1 MTFFG
6 GAGAAGGWS
15 GGGNWQN
22 NLRPN
27 SLKRSTDGWDDDELG
42 SVYNHRVVVRL
53 FQFVKPYRGRLML
66 ALIGTLGY
74 AAMTRTMPLAIAGL
88 IAVASGEKVGKVDL
102 GGWLVAASGHNIRS
116 LNAWG
121 TVYIL
126 LAATSAIF
134 YYTQLTST
142 GWIGHRLLLGLR
154 RDMFAHLQKLGLRF
168 YDNNEVGR
176 VMSRVTSDVTSL
188 QDLMTSGF
196 LTVIGDIAGIGI
208 SVGFLLYF
216 DTRLAL
222 VTFTVVPLLVITMA
236 VWQSYSRT
244 AFIRVRQA
252 IAVVNANLQENVS
265 GVRVIQSL
273 SREDENAQRFDQINQ
288 QNLRANVNAGRLTA
302 AVTPAVEVI
311 VALGMSLVVCYGGY
325 RALHG
330 DMTVAAL
337 IGFAL
342 QLQLFFDPV
351 RDLVLQYTQ
360 LQRAMAGGERV
371 LEVLDTKPEFEDAED
386 AIDIDDVT
394 GRVDF
399 NHVTFRYVD
408 DVPVLDDI
416 DLHVVPGETIAFV
429 GQTGAGKTTL
439 TALLPRFYDVTEG
452 SIEIDGIDVRKIS
465 HKSLSRR
472 MGLVLQEPF
481 LFSGTVTENI
491 RYGREDATDAEI
503 EDAART
509 VGAHD
514 FIARLGE
521 GYGTYLHERG
531 MNLSVGQRQL
541 ISFARAIIARPRILI
556 LDEATAN
563 VDTQTEV
570 IVQRALSTLLE
581 GRTSFVIAH
590 RLSTIRN
597 ADRIVVLEHGRIVE
611 QGKHD
616 DLLALGGRYSN
627 LYRMTYEQHPV
638 GANGAAA
645 SNGKPAA
652 NGHGAAAIVR
662 PAT

>member
-1 MTFFG
+1 MFFG
-6 GAGAAGGWS
+6 GAGAPGGWS
-15 GGGNWQN
+15 GGGPGNFN
-22 NLRPN
+22 MRPN
-27 SLKRSTDGWDDDELG
+27 TLKRSGSDGWDDDELG
-42 SVYNHRVVVRL
+42 SVYNHRVVVRMSK
-53 FQFVKPYRGRLML
+53 FVAPYRFRLFMAFVSTIAY
-66 ALIGTLGY
+66 ALV
-74 AAMTRTMPLAIAGL
+74 TRSMPVAVVGL
-88 IAVASGEKVGKVDL
+88 IHAAQTGDL
-102 GGWLVAASGHNIRS
+102 SRVNMWGWVYISLAAAS
-116 LNAWG
+116 A
-121 TVYIL
+121 VF
-126 LAATSAIF
+126 F
-134 YYTQLTST
+134 YAQLTAT

-154 RDMFAHLQKLGLRF
+154 RDMFAHLQKLSLRF

-196 LTVIGDIAGIGI
+196 LTIVGDVAGIGI
-208 SVGFLLYF
+208 SVGYLVYF
-216 DTRLAL
+216 DARLAL
-222 VTFTVVPLLVITMA
+222 VTFTVVPVLVLTMA
-236 VWQSYSRT
+236 VWQNYSRQ

-273 SREDENAQRFDQINQ
+273 SREDENAKRFDSINQ
-288 QNLRANVNAGRLTA
+288 QNWRANVDAGRLTA

-311 VALGMSLVVCYGGY
+311 VAIGMSLVIGYGGY
-325 RALHG
+325 RVLHG
-330 DMTVAAL
+330 QMSVAL
-337 IGFAL
+337 LVGFAL

-371 LEVLDTKPEFEDAED
+371 LEVLDTKPEFEDAPD
-386 AIDIDDVT
+386 AIDIDDVQ

-399 NHVTFRYVD
+399 NHMTFRYVD
-408 DVPVLDDI
+408 DVPVLEDI
-416 DLHVVPGETIAFV
+416 DLHVQPGETIALV

-439 TALLPRFYDVTEG
+439 TALLSRFYDVTEG

-465 HKSLSRR
+465 HASLSRR

-481 LFSGTVTENI
+481 LFSGTVVENI
-491 RYGREDATDAEI
+491 RYGRPDATDAEI
-503 EDAART
+503 EEAART

-514 FIARLGE
+514 FIMRLE
-521 GYGTYLHERG
+521 NGYGTYLNERG

-541 ISFARAIIARPRILI
+541 ISFARAIIAQPRILI

-570 IVQRALSTLLE
+570 IIQRALNTLLE

-597 ADRIVVLEHGRIVE
+597 ADRIIVLENGRIME

-616 DLLALGGRYSN
+616 ELLALGGRYAS
-627 LYRMTYEQHPV
+627 LYRMTYEQHAV
-638 GANGAAA
+638 GANGK
-645 SNGKPAA
+645 SSA
-652 NGHGAAAIVR
+652 NGHATPLA
-662 PAT
+662 PAPGTA

>member
-42 SVYNHRVVVRL
+42 KVYNHRVVMRL
-53 FQFVKPYRGRLML
+53 YQFVAPYRGRLML

-74 AAMTRTMPLAIAGL
+74 AAMTRTMPLAVRGL
-88 IAVASGEKVGKVDL
+88 INSAINKDIGAL
-102 GGWLVAASGHNIRS
+102 NTWGW
-116 LNAWG
+116 
-121 TVYIL
+121 VYIV
-126 LAATSAIF
+126 LAALSAVF
-134 YYTQLTST
+134 YYTQLTAT

-196 LTVIGDIAGIGI
+196 LTVIGDIAGIGL

-216 DTRLAL
+216 DVRLAL

-236 VWQSYSRT
+236 VWQNYSRV

-273 SREDENAQRFDQINQ
+273 SREDENAKRFDDINQ

-311 VALGMSLVVCYGGY
+311 VALGMSLVVGYGGY
-325 RALHG
+325 RVLHG
-330 DMTVAAL
+330 QMEVAAL
-337 IGFAL
+337 IAFTL

-481 LFSGTVTENI
+481 LFSGTVAENI

-514 FIARLGE
+514 FIARLE
-521 GYGTYLHERG
+521 DGYGTYLHERG

-627 LYRMTYEQHPV
+627 LYRMTYEQHPK
-638 GANGAAA
+638 GANGVAA
-645 SNGKPAA
+645 SNGKPAT
-652 NGHGAAAIVR
+652 NGHGATAIVQ

>member
-1 MTFFG
+1 MSFFG

-15 GGGNWQN
+15 GGGSWQN
-22 NLRPN
+22 HLRPN
-27 SLKRSTDGWDDDELG
+27 TLRRSSDGWDDDELG
-42 SVYNHRVVVRL
+42 SVYNHRVVTRLYQFVAPFRWRL
-53 FQFVKPYRGRLML
+53 FL

-74 AAMTRTMPLAIAGL
+74 AAMTRTMPVAVAGL
-88 IAVASGEKVGKVDL
+88 VATASGEKIGVLDL
-102 GGWLVAASGHNIRS
+102 GGWVVTASGENIGA

-121 TVYIL
+121 WVYIA
-126 LAATSAIF
+126 LAALSAGF
-134 YYTQLTST
+134 YYVQLTST

-154 RDMFAHLQKLGLRF
+154 RDMFAHLQKLSLRF

-196 LTVIGDIAGIGI
+196 LTIIGDIAGIGI
-208 SVGFLLYF
+208 SIGFLLYF
-216 DTRLAL
+216 DVRLAL
-222 VTFTVVPLLVITMA
+222 VTFTVVPILVVTMW
-236 VWQSYSRT
+236 VWQSYSRQ
-244 AFIRVRQA
+244 AFIQVRQA

-273 SREDENAQRFDQINQ
+273 SREDENAKRFDDINQ
-288 QNLRANVNAGRLTA
+288 QNLRANVYAGRLTA

-311 VALGMSLVVCYGGY
+311 VAIGMSLVVGYGGY
-325 RALHG
+325 LVLHG
-330 DMTVAAL
+330 NMGVAAL
-337 IGFAL
+337 VGFAL
-342 QLQLFFDPV
+342 TLQLFFDPV

-371 LEVLDTKPEFEDAED
+371 LEVLDTKPEFEDAPD
-386 AIDIDDVT
+386 AIDVDDIT

-416 DLHVVPGETIAFV
+416 DIHVRPGETIAFV

-439 TALLPRFYDVTEG
+439 TALISRFYDVTEG
-452 SIEIDGIDVRKIS
+452 AIEIDGIDVRKIS
-465 HKSLSRR
+465 HRSLSRR

-481 LFSGTVTENI
+481 LFSGTVAENI
-491 RYGREDATDAEI
+491 RYGREDATDDEI
-503 EDAART
+503 EEAART

-514 FIARLGE
+514 FIAWLE
-521 GYGTYLHERG
+521 NGYDTYLHERG

-541 ISFARAIIARPRILI
+541 ISFARAILARPRILI

-570 IVQRALSTLLE
+570 IVQRALNTLLE

-590 RLSTIRN
+590 RLSTVRN
-597 ADRIVVLEHGRIVE
+597 ADRIIVLEHGRIVE

-616 DLLALGGRYSN
+616 DLLALGGRYAN
-627 LYRMTYEQHPV
+627 LYRMTYEQHAP
-638 GANGAAA
+638 GANGQ
-645 SNGKPAA
+645 SA
-652 NGHGAAAIVR
+652 NGHAAAGAVAPQ
-662 PAT
+662 PAG

>member
-6 GAGAAGGWS
+6 GAGSAGGWS

-27 SLKRSTDGWDDDELG
+27 SLRRSTDGWDDDELG
-42 SVYNHRVVVRL
+42 SVYNHRVVMRL
-53 FQFVKPYRGRLML
+53 YKFVAPYRGRLLL

-74 AAMTRTMPLAIAGL
+74 AAMTRTMPLAVRGL
-88 IAVASGEKVGKVDL
+88 IDAALHKDIGAL
-102 GGWLVAASGHNIRS
+102 NQWGW
-116 LNAWG
+116 
-121 TVYIL
+121 VYIV
-126 LAATSAIF
+126 LAALSAGFF
-134 YYTQLTST
+134 YVQLTST

-154 RDMFAHLQKLGLRF
+154 RDMFAHLQKLSLRF

-196 LTVIGDIAGIGI
+196 LTIIGDIAGIGL
-208 SVGFLLYF
+208 SVAFLMYF
-216 DTRLAL
+216 DVRLAL
-222 VTFTVVPLLVITMA
+222 VTFTVVPVLVITMA
-236 VWQSYSRT
+236 VWQNYSRM
-244 AFIRVRQA
+244 AFVRVRQA

-273 SREDENAQRFDQINQ
+273 SREDENAKRFDNINQ
-288 QNLRANVNAGRLTA
+288 QNLRANVDAGRLTA

-311 VALGMSLVVCYGGY
+311 VAIGMSLVVGYGGY
-325 RALHG
+325 RVLHG
-330 DMTVAAL
+330 QMEVAAL
-337 IGFAL
+337 IAFTL

-371 LEVLDTKPEFEDAED
+371 LEVLDTKPDFEDAPD
-386 AIDIDDVT
+386 AVDVDDIT

-399 NHVTFRYVD
+399 NHVTFRYVE

-416 DLHVVPGETIAFV
+416 DLHVQPGETIAFV

-439 TALLPRFYDVTEG
+439 TALLARFYDVTEG
-452 SIEIDGIDVRKIS
+452 AIEIDGIDVRKIS
-465 HKSLSRR
+465 HRSLSRR
-472 MGLVLQEPF
+472 LGLVLQEPF
-481 LFSGTVTENI
+481 LFSGTVAENI
-491 RYGREDATDAEI
+491 RYGREEATDEEI
-503 EDAART
+503 EEAART

-514 FIARLGE
+514 FIARLE
-521 GYGTYLHERG
+521 NGYDTYLHERG

-570 IVQRALSTLLE
+570 IIQRALNTLLE

-590 RLSTIRN
+590 RLSTVRN
-597 ADRIVVLEHGRIVE
+597 ADRIIVLEHGRIVE

-616 DLLALGGRYSN
+616 DLLALGGRYAN
-627 LYRMTYEQHPV
+627 LYRMTYEQHAA
-638 GANGAAA
+638 GANGKRAT
-645 SNGKPAA
+645 
-652 NGHGAAAIVR
+652 NGHTQVGATAAQ
-662 PAT
+662 PAG

>member
-6 GAGAAGGWS
+6 GAGSAGGWS

-27 SLKRSTDGWDDDELG
+27 SLRRSTDGWDDDELG
-42 SVYNHRVVVRL
+42 SVYNHRVVMRL
-53 FQFVKPYRGRLML
+53 YKFVAPYRGRLLL

-74 AAMTRTMPLAIAGL
+74 AVMTRTMPLAVRGL
-88 IAVASGEKVGKVDL
+88 IDAALHKDIGAL
-102 GGWLVAASGHNIRS
+102 NQWGW
-116 LNAWG
+116 
-121 TVYIL
+121 VYIV
-126 LAATSAIF
+126 LAALSAGF
-134 YYTQLTST
+134 YYVQLTST

-154 RDMFAHLQKLGLRF
+154 RDMFAHLQKLSLRF

-196 LTVIGDIAGIGI
+196 LTIIGDIAGIGL
-208 SVGFLLYF
+208 SVAFLMYF
-216 DTRLAL
+216 DVRLAL
-222 VTFTVVPLLVITMA
+222 VTFTVVPVLVITMA
-236 VWQSYSRT
+236 VWQNYSRM

-273 SREDENAQRFDQINQ
+273 SREDENAKRFDNINQ
-288 QNLRANVNAGRLTA
+288 QNLRANVDAGRLTA

-311 VALGMSLVVCYGGY
+311 VAVGVSLVVGYGGY
-325 RALHG
+325 RVLHG
-330 DMTVAAL
+330 QMEVAAL
-337 IGFAL
+337 IAFTL

-371 LEVLDTKPEFEDAED
+371 LEVLDTKPDFEDAPD
-386 AIDIDDVT
+386 AVDVDDIT

-399 NHVTFRYVD
+399 NHVTFRYVE

-416 DLHVVPGETIAFV
+416 DLHVQPGETIAFV

-439 TALLPRFYDVTEG
+439 TALLARFYDVTEG
-452 SIEIDGIDVRKIS
+452 AIEIDGIDVRKIS
-465 HKSLSRR
+465 HRSLSRR
-472 MGLVLQEPF
+472 LGLVLQEPF
-481 LFSGTVTENI
+481 LFSGTVAENI
-491 RYGREDATDAEI
+491 RYGREEATDEEI
-503 EDAART
+503 EEAART

-514 FIARLGE
+514 FIARLE
-521 GYGTYLHERG
+521 NGYDTYLHERG

-570 IVQRALSTLLE
+570 IIQRALNTLLE

-590 RLSTIRN
+590 RLSTVRN
-597 ADRIVVLEHGRIVE
+597 ADRIIVLEHGRIVE

-616 DLLALGGRYSN
+616 DLLALGGRYAN
-627 LYRMTYEQHPV
+627 LYRMTYEQHAAGASGKRATNGHTEV
-638 GANGAAA
+638 GATAAQ
-645 SNGKPAA
+645 PA
-652 NGHGAAAIVR
+652 R
-662 PAT
+662 

>member
-6 GAGAAGGWS
+6 GAGSAGGWS
-15 GGGNWQN
+15 GQGHWQA
-22 NLRPN
+22 LRPN
-27 SLKRSTDGWDDDELG
+27 TLKRSTDGWDDEELG

-53 FQFVKPYRGRLML
+53 SKFVAPYRARL
-66 ALIGTLGY
+66 ALALFGTLGY
-74 AAMTRTMPLAIAGL
+74 ALATRSAPFAVRGLVQGAINKDLSAVNMWGWGYIVLAI
-88 IAVASGEKVGKVDL
+88 IS
-102 GGWLVAASGHNIRS
+102 AAF
-116 LNAWG
+116 
-121 TVYIL
+121 
-126 LAATSAIF
+126 F
-134 YYTQLTST
+134 YVQLTST

-154 RDMFAHLQKLGLRF
+154 RDMFAHLQKLSLRF

-176 VMSRVTSDVTSL
+176 VMSRITSDVTSM

-196 LTVIGDIAGIGI
+196 LTIIGDIAGII
-208 SVGFLLYF
+208 LSVGFLMYF
-216 DTRLAL
+216 DMRLAL
-222 VTFTVVPLLVITMA
+222 VTFTVVPILVITMA
-236 VWQSYSRT
+236 VWQNYSRQ

-273 SREDENAQRFDQINQ
+273 SREDENAKRFDSINQ
-288 QNLRANVNAGRLTA
+288 MNWRANVDAGRLTA

-311 VALGMSLVVCYGGY
+311 VALAMSLVVGYGGY
-325 RALHG
+325 LVLHG
-330 DMTVAAL
+330 QMQVAAL
-337 IGFAL
+337 IAFAL

-371 LEVLDTKPEFEDAED
+371 LEVLDTKPEFEDAPDAVDLED
-386 AIDIDDVT
+386 IT

-399 NHVTFRYVD
+399 NHVDFNYVE
-408 DVPVLDDI
+408 DVPVLKNF
-416 DLHVVPGETIAFV
+416 DLHVQPGETIAFV
-429 GQTGAGKTTL
+429 GQTGAGKTTV
-439 TALLPRFYDVTEG
+439 TALLSRFYDVSGG
-452 SIEIDGIDVRKIS
+452 SIEIDGVDVRQIT
-465 HKSLSRR
+465 HLSMARR

-481 LFSGTVTENI
+481 LFSGTVAENI
-491 RYGREDATDAEI
+491 RYGRIEATDGEV
-503 EDAART
+503 EEAART

-514 FIARLGE
+514 FIMRLE
-521 GYGTYLHERG
+521 QGYDTYLHERG

-570 IVQRALSTLLE
+570 IIQRALKTLLG

-597 ADRIVVLEHGRIVE
+597 ADRIIVMEHGEMVE
-611 QGKHD
+611 QGRHD
-616 DLLALGGRYSN
+616 ELLALGGRYAN
-627 LYRMTYEQHPV
+627 LYRMTYEQHAM
-638 GANGAAA
+638 GGNGATGG
-645 SNGKPAA
+645 NGRAPA
-652 NGHGAAAIVR
+652 GA
-662 PAT
+662 PAPEQA

>member
-53 FQFVKPYRGRLML
+53 YAFVAPYRFRLFM

-74 AAMTRTMPLAIAGL
+74 AAMTRTMPLAVGGL
-88 IAVASGEKVGKVDL
+88 ITAARHGDAETLNKW
-102 GGWLVAASGHNIRS
+102 GWL
-116 LNAWG
+116 
-121 TVYIL
+121 YIV
-126 LAATSAIF
+126 LAALSAVF
-134 YYTQLTST
+134 YYVQLTST

-154 RDMFAHLQKLGLRF
+154 RDMFAHLQKLSLRF

-208 SVGFLLYF
+208 SIGFLLYF
-216 DTRLAL
+216 DWRLAL
-222 VTFTVVPLLVITMA
+222 VTFTVVPVLVITMA
-236 VWQSYSRT
+236 VWQNYSRV

-273 SREDENAQRFDQINQ
+273 SREDENAKRFDDINQ

-311 VALGMSLVVCYGGY
+311 VAVGMSLVVAYGGY
-325 RALHG
+325 RVLHG
-330 DMTVAAL
+330 QMGLGAL
-337 IGFAL
+337 IAFTL

-371 LEVLDTKPEFEDAED
+371 LEVLDTKPDFEDAED
-386 AIDIDDVT
+386 AVEIDDVT

-416 DLHVVPGETIAFV
+416 DLHVQPGETIAFV

-452 SIEIDGIDVRKIS
+452 SIEIDGIDVRKIT

-481 LFSGTVTENI
+481 LFSGTVAENI
-491 RYGREDATDAEI
+491 RYGREDATDQDI

-514 FIARLGE
+514 FIARLE
-521 GYGTYLHERG
+521 DGYGSYLHERG

-570 IVQRALSTLLE
+570 IIQRALNTLLE

-627 LYRMTYEQHPV
+627 LYRMTYEQH
-638 GANGAAA
+638 GASA
-645 SNGKPAA
+645 NGKPAA
-652 NGHGAAAIVR
+652 NGHTTAAT
-662 PAT
+662 PAVSPA

>member
-42 SVYNHRVVVRL
+42 SVYNHRVVMRL
-53 FQFVKPYRGRLML
+53 FQFVKPYRGRLAL

-74 AAMTRTMPLAIAGL
+74 AAMTRTMPLAVRGL
-88 IAVASGEKVGKVDL
+88 IDAAINKDTSAL
-102 GGWLVAASGHNIRS
+102 NTWGW
-116 LNAWG
+116 
-121 TVYIL
+121 VYIV
-126 LAATSAIF
+126 LAVLSAGF

-196 LTVIGDIAGIGI
+196 LTVIGDIAGIGLSI
-208 SVGFLLYF
+208 AFLMYF
-216 DTRLAL
+216 DVRLAL
-222 VTFTVVPLLVITMA
+222 VTFTVVPILVATMW
-236 VWQSYSRT
+236 VWQSYSRM

-273 SREDENAQRFDQINQ
+273 SREDENAQRFDEINQ
-288 QNLRANVNAGRLTA
+288 QNLRANVHAGRLTA

-311 VALGMSLVVCYGGY
+311 VALGMSLVVGYGGY
-325 RALHG
+325 RVLHG
-330 DMTVAAL
+330 QMEVAAL
-337 IGFAL
+337 IAFTL

-481 LFSGTVTENI
+481 LFSGTVAENI

-509 VGAHD
+509 VGAHE
-514 FIARLGE
+514 FIARLEE

-627 LYRMTYEQHPV
+627 LYRMTYEQHPM

-645 SNGKPAA
+645 SNGKPAT
-652 NGHGAAAIVR
+652 NGHGATAIVQ